1 MTIKIDFENDSEGHA
16 TGYTTSISQNGLSIS
31 MGSNSGV
38 TDMTDDLKN
47 GMVFALS
54 SWGADSIDW
63 LEHGRCQGTCSETT
77 TLSFTN
83 MKITTAAGKA
93 AIYNAANLQ

>member
-1 MTIKIDFENDSEGHA
+1 MS
-16 TGYTTSISQNGLSIS
+16 
-31 MGSNSGV
+31 SNSGV

-54 SWGADSIDW
+54 SWGTDSIDW
-63 LEHGRCQGTCSETT
+63 LEHGRCQGVCSETT

>member
-1 MTIKIDFENDSEGHA
+1 MSSHD
-16 TGYTTSISQNGLSIS
+16 
-31 MGSNSGV
+31 GV

-63 LEHGRCQGTCSETT
+63 LEHGRCQGKCSETT
-77 TLSFTN
+77 TLTFQN
-83 MKITTAAGKA
+83 LKITTAAAKA
-93 AIYNAANLQ
+93 ATAQAAFLQ